1 MNRRQFTQTAA
12 GTLAASRF
20 ARASKLAPVANGV
33 RVGHRMSPTFT
44 DDDLAFFKNLGIE
57 YASIWVNSDRCNYD
71 YFIAIR
77 RKLDAA
83 GIKLLNIGNLDLHCD
98 PDMVLGL
105 AGRDRKI
112 EQYKQYLRD
121 LGRAGIH
128 YTTYAHMANIK
139 MAPYYATGRG
149 ETRGIPTRLFDLEK
163 ARNLPYS
170 HGRLY
175 SEAEIWDSFTHFIKA
190 VIPVAEEAGVR
201 IGLHPD
207 DPPAH
212 SLGGVA
218 RIFRTASAYQRA
230 IDISGSENFGLCFCV
245 GTWAEGGKQLEKDVY
260 EMIQTFGPQGRIF
273 KVHFRN
279 VDAPLP
285 RFQEAIVDAGYID
298 MEKVARLLHQTGV
311 NGVMIPDHVPGEG
324 LRGNNTAYT
333 IGYMRAAVQQAG
345 RSGG

>member
-1 MNRRQFTQTAA
+1 MNRRQFVQTAA
-12 GTLAASRF
+12 GTAA
-20 ARASKLAPVANGV
+20 AAPLVRAAKLAPVADGI
-33 RVGHRMSPTFT
+33 RVGHRISPTFT
-44 DDDLAFFKNLGIE
+44 DDDLAFFKNMGIE
-57 YASIWVNSDRCNYD
+57 YATIWVSSDRCNYE
-71 YFIAIR
+71 YFSTTR
-77 RKLDAA
+77 QRLETA

-105 AGRDRKI
+105 PGRDRKI
-112 EQYKQYLRD
+112 EQYQQYLRD
-121 LGRAGIH
+121 LGKAGIH

-149 ETRGIPTRLFDLEK
+149 ETRGISTRLFDMEK
-163 ARNLPYS
+163 ARTLPYS
-170 HGRLY
+170 HGRVY
-175 SEAEIWDSFTHFIKA
+175 SEAEIWGSFTHFIKA

-212 SLGGVA
+212 TLGGVA

-260 EMIQTFGPQGRIF
+260 EMIQTFGPKGRIF

-279 VDAPLP
+279 VEGSLP
-285 RFQEAIVDAGYID
+285 RFQEAMVDAGYID
-298 MEKVARLLHQTGV
+298 MEKVAQLLHQTGV
-311 NGVMIPDHVPGEG
+311 NGVLIPDHVPGVG
-324 LRGNNTAYT
+324 DKTTTAYT
-333 IGYMRAAVQQAG
+333 IGYMRATRNRVYAEA
-345 RSGG
+345 S

>member
-1 MNRRQFTQTAA
+1 MNRRQFAQTAA
-12 GTLAASRF
+12 GALAAAPF
-20 ARASKLAPVANGV
+20 VRAAKLPPVADGI
-33 RVGHRMSPTFT
+33 RVGHRISPTFT
-44 DDDLAFFKNLGIE
+44 DEDLAFFRNMGIE
-57 YASIWVNSDRCNYD
+57 YATIWVNSDRCNYE
-71 YFIAIR
+71 YFSTTR
-77 RKLDAA
+77 QKLEAA

-98 PDMVLGL
+98 PDMVLAL
-105 AGRDRKI
+105 PGRDRKI

-121 LGRAGIH
+121 LGKAGIH

-149 ETRGIPTRLFDLEK
+149 ETRGISTRLFDMEK
-163 ARNLPYS
+163 ARTLPNS
-170 HGRLY
+170 HGRVY
-175 SEAEIWDSFTHFIKA
+175 SEAEIWKSFTHCIKA

-260 EMIQTFGPQGRIF
+260 EMIQTFGPKGRIF

-279 VDAPLP
+279 VEGSLP
-285 RFQEAIVDAGYID
+285 RFKEAMVDAGYID
-298 MEKVARLLHQTGV
+298 MEKVARLLHQNGV
-311 NGVMIPDHVPGEG
+311 NGVLIPDHVPGEE

-333 IGYMRAAVQQAG
+333 IGYMRAAVQNARRSAG
-345 RSGG
+345 